1 MRPPVRPCG
10 WWLRSETAS
19 FTCKYSPMTIDG
31 DTAKLLAFIEAHGID
46 ASSEASRGWASI
58 GAIIVDASLQRR
70 QNYEATVK
78 PRVDALVAAW
88 PDARTTSGFRKRLA
102 TGTLS
107 EVIDW
112 PSPGRLAQVDD
123 LTCVLEDQGIE
134 TVEELRA
141 RLADPAERPV
151 LRDALAGVRH
161 VSPKTL
167 DYIDV
172 LSGLATEVTTD
183 ARIRRVAEAAG
194 IEDTSYATMSAVIS
208 AAADSRGW
216 RAEDLDAALWHFRIG
231 SAPVS
236 ST

>member
-1 MRPPVRPCG
+1 
-10 WWLRSETAS
+10 
-19 FTCKYSPMTIDG
+19 MTIDG
-31 DTAKLLAFIEAHGID
+31 DTAKLLAFIESHGID

-102 TGTLS
+102 AGTLS

-112 PSPGRLAQVDD
+112 PSPGRLAQIDD

-172 LSGLATEVTTD
+172 LSGLSTQVTTD
-183 ARIRRVAEAAG
+183 ARIRRVAEATG
-194 IEDTSYATMSAVIS
+194 IEDTSYANISAVVS
-208 AAADSRGW
+208 AAAASRGW
-216 RAEDLDAALWHFRIG
+216 RAEDLDAALWHFGIE
-231 SAPVS
+231 SAPAS

>member
-1 MRPPVRPCG
+1 
-10 WWLRSETAS
+10 
-19 FTCKYSPMTIDG
+19 MTIDG
-31 DTAKLLAFIEAHGID
+31 DTAKLLAFIDSHGID
-46 ASSEASRGWASI
+46 ASAEVSRGWASI

-88 PDARTTSGFRKRLA
+88 PDAQTTSGFRKRLA
-102 TGTLS
+102 TGSLS

-112 PSPGRLAQVDD
+112 PSPGRLAQIDD
-123 LTCVLEDQGIE
+123 LTRVFEDQGVE

-151 LRDALAGVRH
+151 FRDALADVRH

-172 LSGLATEVTTD
+172 LSGLPTQVTTD
-183 ARIRRVAEAAG
+183 VRIRRVAEAAA
-194 IEDTSYATMSAVIS
+194 IEDTSYANTSAVIR

-216 RAEDLDAALWHFRIG
+216 RAEDLDAALWHIG
-231 SAPVS
+231 IKSAPAS
-236 ST
+236 SD